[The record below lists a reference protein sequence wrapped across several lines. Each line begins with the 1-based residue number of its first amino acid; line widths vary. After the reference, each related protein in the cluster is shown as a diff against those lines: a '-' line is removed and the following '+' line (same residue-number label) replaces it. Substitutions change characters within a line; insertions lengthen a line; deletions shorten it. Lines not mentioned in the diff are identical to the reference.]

1 MTEFTDFL
9 FGQFSRYT
17 PGFLA
22 LEVTGTIFGLLS
34 VIFSA
39 RNSIWVYP
47 TGLISTAIYVYIF
60 STAHLYGDVII
71 NAYYVYMSIYGWM
84 LWSRRDK
91 LNHESLKI
99 TTVTPKENVKSGV
112 IFVVS
117 VIFVSAVYMYFNMF
131 THWWAYVDTFIT
143 GLFFIGMWL
152 LAKRKIENWWYLIIG
167 DIIAIPLF
175 YYKGLI
181 FTAFYYIILTSIAFY
196 GYSVWSK
203 ILRSNQSTHSI

>member
-1 MTEFTDFL
+1 MTEFVDYL
-9 FGQFSRYT
+9 FGQFKDYS
-17 PGFLA
+17 PLFLT
-22 LEVTGTIFGLLS
+22 LEITGIIFGLLS

-60 STAHLYGDVII
+60 ATAHLYGDVII
-71 NAYYVYMSIYGWM
+71 NAYYVYMSIYGWA
-84 LWSRRDK
+84 LWARRDK
-91 LNHESLKI
+91 LSHEHLKI
-99 TTVTPKENVKSGV
+99 TTVSRKDNLKSGV

-117 VIFVSAVYMYFNMF
+117 VIFVSCVYVYFNMF

-152 LAKRKIENWWYLIIG
+152 LAKRKIENWHYLIIG

-175 YYKGLI
+175 IYKGLI
-181 FTAFYYIILTSIAFY
+181 FTGLYYIVLTSIAFY

-203 ILRSNQSTHSI
+203 ILRSNKPTPSI